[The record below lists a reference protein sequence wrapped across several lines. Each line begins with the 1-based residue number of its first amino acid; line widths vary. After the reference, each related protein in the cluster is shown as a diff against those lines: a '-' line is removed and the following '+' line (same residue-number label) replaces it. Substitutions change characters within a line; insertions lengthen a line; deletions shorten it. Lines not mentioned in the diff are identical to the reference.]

1 VWEEAFYPDEDEG
14 PPPSKRS
21 RPVLPTDEE
30 AARFEEEDAFRRR
43 RTATLKTKLLA
54 NGATVTRPRAKLKP
68 KPTAA
73 RPVPESAPPEQKP
86 RVRKVAL
93 KASPPLPGTV
103 EKRPRGRP
111 KGSLGKK
118 KRDALLEEELRRLAA
133 VEV

>member
-1 VWEEAFYPDEDEG
+1 MREEGFYPDEDEG

-21 RPVLPTDEE
+21 RPLLPTEEE
-30 AARFEEEDAFRRR
+30 AARFEAEDTFRRR
-43 RTATLKTKLLA
+43 RTATMKTKMLA
-54 NGATVTRPRAKLKP
+54 NAAKVMRPRATLKP

-73 RPVPESAPPEQKP
+73 RPVPASAPPEQKP

-93 KASPPLPGTV
+93 MASPPLPATV
-103 EKRPRGRP
+103 EKRARGRP